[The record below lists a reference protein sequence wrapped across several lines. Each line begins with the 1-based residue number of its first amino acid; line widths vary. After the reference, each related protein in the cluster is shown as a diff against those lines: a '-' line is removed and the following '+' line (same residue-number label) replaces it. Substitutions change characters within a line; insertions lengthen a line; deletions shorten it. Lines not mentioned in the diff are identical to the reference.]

1 MESIMARA
9 LESTLKYW
17 LKSFSRDQFK
27 LQGRTVQLSNID
39 ISGDALHASLG
50 LPPAITVTTAKVG
63 KLEIMLPYLS
73 NVQLEP
79 IVVVIDKLDA
89 VLEENDDVDARR
101 STSSAQAPSTPSKS
115 SSKSSSKG
123 GGYGFAE
130 KIADGMTLQI
140 KTINLLLDTHGGG
153 GGQHGEPTW

>member
-50 LPPAITVTTAKVG
+50 LPPALTVTMAKSG

-89 VLEENDDVDARR
+89 VLEETDDLDARR
-101 STSSAQAPSTPSKS
+101 STSSAQAS
-115 SSKSSSKG
+115 SSSSKG
-123 GGYGFAE
+123 SGYGFAE

-153 GGQHGEPTW
+153 RHLGEASW